1 MKIMVKVTG
10 VLEDHLP
17 PNSSNPRELDVKT
30 DATPM
35 DVVRHLRI
43 PAADRYLIA
52 VNGDVVPQSE
62 HASRTLGEND
72 SISIMPPLKGG

>member
-1 MKIMVKVTG
+1 MVKVTG

-62 HASRTLGEND
+62 HALRTLGEND
-72 SISIMPPLKGG
+72 NISIMPPLKGG